1 MLHEVIRL
9 PRELCTHSRV
19 LFGRIQGKPSF
30 ACELPPN
37 LLQVLDGTVEILSVV
52 RICDP
57 TRLALA
63 KTCAR
68 PENLGA
74 HEFLALAIVGLAED
88 EPLLAEAVIARAHR
102 HRLAIAALEEFELPE
117 VQRLADGVERDP
129 LRVRLLQGRQYFGKG
144 YGQTGCYLRVERTSW
159 LRQLR
164 DAVQNERICSR
175 SGMMVRPAELL
186 HRERQAVKSE
196 KDIRTRRLHALR
208 ENLKIGL
215 QLVA

>member
-1 MLHEVIRL
+1 M

-88 EPLLAEAVIARAHR
+88 EPLLAEAVIARAYR
-102 HRLAIAALEEFELPE
+102 NGLAIAALEQLQLAQVE
-117 VQRLADGVERDP
+117 RLANCVER
-129 LRVRLLQGRQYFGKG
+129 
-144 YGQTGCYLRVERTSW
+144 
-159 LRQLR
+159 
-164 DAVQNERICSR
+164 
-175 SGMMVRPAELL
+175 
-186 HRERQAVKSE
+186 
-196 KDIRTRRLHALR
+196 HALGIRLFERKQEFRDLSGRTYYRLR
-208 ENLKIGL
+208 EGAEAAEKVVPKAKSRQGD
-215 QLVA
+215 